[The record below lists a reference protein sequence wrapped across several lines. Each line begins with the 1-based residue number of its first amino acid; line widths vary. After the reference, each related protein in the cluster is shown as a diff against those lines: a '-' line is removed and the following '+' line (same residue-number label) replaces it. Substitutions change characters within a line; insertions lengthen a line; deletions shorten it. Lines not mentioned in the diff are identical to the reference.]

1 MAIKQ
6 HFPTPSLMLITAKWP
21 EISIQ
26 QGCGS
31 VLKTK
36 FSAYKAR
43 PGKVL
48 SVFRVVF
55 FEWTTVGSG
64 LFIMN
69 NFQNTLNLNFRLLKM
84 PKKLSILFVV
94 VIRIRSLIAQSF
106 RLYL

>member
-1 MAIKQ
+1 
-6 HFPTPSLMLITAKWP
+6 MLITAKWP

-69 NFQNTLNLNFRLLKM
+69 NFQNTLNLNQVSFIENVLMKSRL
-84 PKKLSILFVV
+84 FC
-94 VIRIRSLIAQSF
+94 SL
-106 RLYL
+106 

>member
-6 HFPTPSLMLITAKWP
+6 HFPTPSLILITAKWP

-26 QGCGS
+26 QG
-31 VLKTK
+31 VHTK
-36 FSAYKAR
+36 LNLR

-84 PKKLSILFVV
+84 SKKLSILFVV